1 MYETEPLILG
11 SSSDIYRY
19 FLGILFS
26 AGGFVANVPGNSK
39 GYDCDFQRISPVS
52 NGWMDVMGSL

>member
-11 SSSDIYRY
+11 SSSDICRY

-52 NGWMDVMGSL
+52 NG